1 MKYVLVNAVFDA
13 KKNLIFFF
21 VIFSEKL
28 MLLTDLHMSHVS
40 TELVTASIF
49 NHFYSKQKIKKIEK

>member
-1 MKYVLVNAVFDA
+1 MKYVLVNAVFEEEFD
-13 KKNLIFFF
+13 FFF